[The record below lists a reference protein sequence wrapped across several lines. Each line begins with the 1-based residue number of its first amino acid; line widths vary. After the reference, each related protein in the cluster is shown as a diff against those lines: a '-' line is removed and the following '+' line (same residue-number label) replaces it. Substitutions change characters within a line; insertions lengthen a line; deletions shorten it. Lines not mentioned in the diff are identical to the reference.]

1 MNGERSKYTQIIQH
15 IHKNISIYIPFLL
28 MMKVDFTENF
38 IFFFLSYFFRFI
50 GILIHCGNLNL
61 KEEQV
66 LNNKSL
72 SNWLRNLTAYKLV
85 ELSGMSNL
93 TYIVICIIIFILFF
107 IRLILYGITIY
118 KINSKENIEK
128 IKPYS
133 FQILMDQIV
142 FLFYPFLIEY
152 LFLSVYIVAIPNDKF
167 IIKSAIKTSI
177 NVVVCIVNIIM
188 IIGYNINGIIYM
200 TCVNRPLTDKKTPVK
215 YRYSTKKFYLLFFM
229 QNLVVLQSGELY
241 LTGNALKIYK
251 LIIFIVLASIFIGLF
266 FTSLTKFNYP
276 TKLNYFIDVFANF
289 CFFSIIVEAI
299 LYFLNYNIIKNST
312 LFFFTLI
319 KIIISICFQY
329 MSNNLNINLLL
340 KYAKIELFKINKEI
354 ENELIYEIFLF
365 VYDMMKNVKNSKGD
379 ASSQNLLNIVFLHQ
393 SECHQM
399 NCKCK
404 LIQMI
409 PYGENYEKN
418 FIPNLIERFSFLV
431 ESAFVQI
438 DYSNDYDL
446 TLLLCEHYCY
456 FKNNPIMAYSMVQ
469 TLLHFNC
476 DKLGLSQLIQL
487 YEVADKYIE
496 VSLNMAELQLTKDL
510 NSGNKSGFNQ
520 ILKENKFK
528 DIFFMLNKVKKIQK
542 IMYQYSQN
550 EIIMIKYKEMM
561 EESIKIHKDEETG
574 DVRKITTTFLT
585 STNIGKIIKLLECE
599 VKIYKDLF
607 NYIEQLNGQK
617 LPIEFYYKCFLF
629 AELFWGGKITEQIV
643 PTMYSF
649 TNDRNMYSTNLNPSV
664 YVILRQRYIDHNLQG
679 NSTYNAIFK
688 YTKGMRISYYSE
700 PLANRLGYRQSDVA
714 GQSIDILLP
723 KDLSAPH
730 STAVLR
736 FLISQQNRVFPK
748 IKNFMFDKSNQ
759 IYNSTIYGAS
769 LPGLGKNLMILI
781 VIELKEL
788 INEYY
793 FLLNKNYELIA
804 VSENFEKNYALSM
817 PLIEKFGINLLD
829 FFEINLN
836 ELRVDFQEDIKKILA
851 LKHNMEIMTGEY
863 FTKRLFRQNV
873 KISGKNNLN
882 KFKLLDELEKDFSDS
897 SASNS
902 KFSRTLKKAQLM
914 IEKIYNHRIS
924 EKVDCSSLHLS
935 VPKSTVINNMVKVVN
950 KLTEVDLHDESYKKL
965 TESVF
970 KFKNFN
976 HIKEEDNNNL
986 GKGKKNNNTY
996 DSYFDIEARISVLYD
1011 TPFYAFKL
1019 TEITKTTP
1027 GLRNMNL
1034 SDSEGSEI
1042 KSQMGVSQKMVSFT
1056 SKKGAMG
1063 GTGTYSASREKTNT
1077 SLTKRKLVKVQN
1089 NVKNNEIKCF
1099 RFIGIINFGLL
1110 SILLII
1116 YIFIIYYQNLIIST
1130 GHNIFFGLYYNY
1142 YQRDKLLCLFSSI
1155 LSAYFFSTG
1164 ITNYDTNEE
1173 TYMTTDTLT
1182 EIMKNYS
1189 FDFQNS
1195 FHYFYTSYI
1204 DYKKNLN
1211 EPLTALYAI
1220 RIMNKITTDWNNIV
1234 YSSDYIS
1241 EAEFIS
1247 YIAHNAAT
1255 ELVGEQIAKTIRDCP
1270 YLFQSRFDKN
1280 ETTRNRKVESNFIP
1294 CAYYL
1299 AKNYNSQFH
1308 YFFEELQEESEHSF
1322 IKFSGNSR
1330 KIYIAIEVLGML
1342 VYIIFFSLMF
1352 IYLYQS
1358 NSMMFKNI
1366 LNMFLDFTQEGTYN
1380 FKNHIDNFI
1389 LIKKISEFNLL
1400 LIDFSL
1406 GILDNYNK
1414 KISTKSAMNGNLTM
1428 SIDYDASQDAKR
1440 GKDDKD
1446 NEKNEKKKKNN
1457 DKKEKKIIDNINK
1470 SKNESSISN
1479 LMVNNSINIKNSFT
1493 KLNTSMLDSQKT
1505 INNATSTINNQKY
1518 EQKNIND
1525 NMNRKEELED
1535 VQLNTDII
1543 LEKTENNGIFQIY
1556 IIIYIFILLFLIIL
1570 VYFFVKIFVSLGFI
1584 NDIKNIFDDFGT
1596 VSYKYSMVYYYFNTI
1611 RVLLIVPKFTN
1622 EDIFET
1628 MTEDLIKETDNIN
1641 KVLNY
1646 RMADYKST
1654 AILFDAFSKKQSDT
1668 SINIEEIICLDDVKC
1683 KWVLNNELYN
1693 VIIDGVDVAI
1703 NAMVQQTQNTYNDYN
1718 SSLSKKTQ
1726 EDIDNMEFS
1735 EVTENYVDEKFKQVD
1750 VNLNFVLSLVQ
1761 ERIYKAFLEDV
1772 TTLKDKFQN
1781 QINIFNSMA
1790 IIYCVLLGFFVMF
1803 YVINKIKRMT
1813 SIVEVSTMRL
1823 NKAFCF
1829 IKENNLGN
1837 QINSKSTSF
1846 IV

>member
-1 MNGERSKYTQIIQH
+1 MNAERSKYTQIIQH
-15 IHKNISIYIPFLL
+15 IHKKISVYVPFLL
-28 MMKVDFTENF
+28 MMKVDFNENF
-38 IFFFLSYFFRFI
+38 VFFFFSYFLRFV
-50 GILIHCGNLNL
+50 GILIHCGNFNVNA
-61 KEEQV
+61 EQV
-66 LNNKSL
+66 INNKSV
-72 SNWLRNLTAYKLV
+72 SNWFRYITAYSLV
-85 ELSGMSNL
+85 KTSGMSNL
-93 TYIVICIIIFILFF
+93 TYVIICLIIFILFV
-107 IRLILYGITIY
+107 IRLILYGTTIY
-118 KINSKENIEK
+118 KINSKKNIEK
-128 IKPYS
+128 IKPYG
-133 FQILMDQIV
+133 FQIFMDQIV
-142 FLFYPFLIEY
+142 FLLFPFLIEF
-152 LFLSVYIVAIPNDKF
+152 LFFSVLILSLPNDF
-167 IIKSAIKTSI
+167 IIKRELKYSI
-177 NVVVCIVNIIM
+177 NILVSIINIIM

-200 TCVNRPLTDKKTPVK
+200 SCVNRPLTDKKTPIK
-215 YRYSTKKFYLLFFM
+215 YRYSNKKFYLLFLM
-229 QNLVVLQSGELY
+229 QNLTLIQSTELY
-241 LTGNALKIYK
+241 LTGDALKIFK

-276 TKLNYFIDVFANF
+276 TKLNYFVDIMANF
-289 CFFSIIVEAI
+289 CFFSIIIEAI
-299 LYFLNYNIIKNST
+299 LYLLKYNITRNST

-319 KIIISICFQY
+319 KIVIAICFQY

-354 ENELIYEIFLF
+354 ENELIYDIFLF

-393 SECHQM
+393 SECQQM

-476 DKLGLSQLIQL
+476 DKLGMSQLIQL

-496 VSLNMAELQLTKDL
+496 VSLNMAELQLTKDINL
-510 NSGNKSGFNQ
+510 GNKAGFNQ
-520 ILKENKFK
+520 LLKENKFK
-528 DIFFMLNKVKKIQK
+528 EIFFMLNKVKKIQK
-542 IMYQYSQN
+542 IMFQYSQN
-550 EIIMIKYKEMM
+550 EITMIKYKEMV
-561 EESIKIHKDEETG
+561 EESVKIHKDEETG
-574 DVRKITTTFLT
+574 DVKKITTTFLT
-585 STNIGKIIKLLECE
+585 SANIGKIIKLLECE

-664 YVILRQRYIDHNLQG
+664 YVILRQRYIDLNLQG

-688 YTKGMRISYYSE
+688 YTKGMCISYYSE
-700 PLANRLGYRQSDVA
+700 PLANRLGFHQSDVS
-714 GQSIDILLP
+714 GQSIDVLLP

-748 IKNFMFDKSNQ
+748 IKNFMFDKINQ

-788 INEYY
+788 VNEYY
-793 FLLNKNYELIA
+793 FLLNKNFELMAI
-804 VSENFEKNYALSM
+804 SENFEKNYALSM

-829 FFEINLN
+829 CFEINLGG
-836 ELRVDFQEDIKKILA
+836 LRVDFQEDIKKILT

-863 FTKRLFRQNV
+863 FTKRLFRQNA
-873 KISGKNNLN
+873 KIAGKHNLN

-897 SASNS
+897 SAVNS

-914 IEKIYNHRIS
+914 IEKIYNHKIS
-924 EKVDCSSLHLS
+924 EKVDCSSCHLS
-935 VPKSTVINNMVKVVN
+935 VPKNTVINNIVKVVN

-970 KFKNFN
+970 KFKNYN
-976 HIKEEDNNNL
+976 HTKEEDNNNL
-986 GKGKKNNNTY
+986 AKGKKNNNTY

-1027 GLRNMNL
+1027 GIKNL
-1034 SDSEGSEI
+1034 GNTSDSEGSEV
-1042 KSQMGVSQKMVSFT
+1042 KSQAISQKVVSFT
-1056 SKKGAMG
+1056 SKKSAMG
-1063 GTGTYSASREKTNT
+1063 TGNYSVSNNKTNT
-1077 SLTKRKLVKVQN
+1077 SLTKRKMVKVQN
-1089 NVKNNEIKCF
+1089 NVKNNQIECF
-1099 RFIGIINFGLL
+1099 NYIGILNFGLL
-1110 SILLII
+1110 SILLVI
-1116 YIFIIYYQNLIIST
+1116 YIVIIFYQNYIINT

-1155 LSAYFFSTG
+1155 LSAYFFSTN
-1164 ITNYDTNEE
+1164 ITSYTTNER
-1173 TYMTTDTLT
+1173 TYMTTDSLT
-1182 EIMKNYS
+1182 AIMKSYS

-1211 EPLTALYAI
+1211 EPLTALYEM
-1220 RIMNKITTDWNNIV
+1220 RTMNKIATDWNNKV
-1234 YSSDYIS
+1234 YESDYIS

-1255 ELVGEQIAKTIRDCP
+1255 ELVGEQIAKTIKDCP

-1308 YFFEELQEESEHSF
+1308 YFFDELQEESEHSF

-1330 KIYIAIEVLGML
+1330 KIYIMIEILGML
-1342 VYIIFFSLMF
+1342 VYIIFFTLMF

-1380 FKNHIDNFI
+1380 FKNHVDNFI

-1414 KISTKSAMNGNLTM
+1414 KISAKSALNGNLTM
-1428 SIDYDASQDAKR
+1428 NLDNDMSQDGKR

-1446 NEKNEKKKKNN
+1446 NEKSEKKKRNE
-1457 DKKEKKIIDNINK
+1457 KKEKKILDNNNK
-1470 SKNESSISN
+1470 SKNESSRSN
-1479 LMVNNSINIKNSFT
+1479 LMMNSTNQRNTFVKLNNSQ
-1493 KLNTSMLDSQKT
+1493 MDSQKSMV
-1505 INNATSTINNQKY
+1505 NATSTINNQK
-1518 EQKNIND
+1518 KSDGNN
-1525 NMNRKEELED
+1525 NKKEEIDD

-1543 LEKTENNGIFQIY
+1543 LEKTENKGILQIS
-1556 IIIYIFILLFLIIL
+1556 IIIYIFVFLFLVIL
-1570 VYFFVKIFVSLGFI
+1570 IYFFVKIFVSLGFI

-1611 RVLLIVPKFTN
+1611 RVLLIIPKFTT
-1622 EDIFET
+1622 EKIFDT
-1628 MTEDLIKETDNIN
+1628 MTNDLIKENNNIN
-1641 KVLNY
+1641 NVLNY

-1654 AILFDAFSKKQSDT
+1654 AILFNAFSKKQGDT
-1668 SINIEEIICLDDVKC
+1668 SVNIQQIICLDDPKC
-1683 KWVLNNELYN
+1683 IWVLNSNAYN
-1693 VIIDGVDVAI
+1693 MLTDGVDVAI
-1703 NAMVQQTQNTYNDYN
+1703 NAMVQQTQNTYNDYKAIKEN
-1718 SSLSKKTQ
+1718 STQ
-1726 EDIDNMEFS
+1726 ERIDNMELS
-1735 EVTENYVDEKFKQVD
+1735 EVTDIYIDEKFKQVD

-1761 ERIYKAFLEDV
+1761 ERIYKAFLEDAIS
-1772 TTLKDKFQN
+1772 LKDKFQN
-1781 QINIFNSMA
+1781 QINIFNSCA
-1790 IIYCVLLGFFVMF
+1790 IVYCILLGLFVMI

-1813 SIVEVSTMRL
+1813 LTVEVSTMRL

-1837 QINSKSTSF
+1837 QMSSQSASF
-1846 IV
+1846 MA

>member
-1 MNGERSKYTQIIQH
+1 MDGERSKYTQIIQH
-15 IHKNISIYIPFLL
+15 IHKNISVYIPFLL
-28 MMKVDFTENF
+28 MMKVDFTENY
-38 IFFFLSYFFRFI
+38 IFFFVSYFLRFI
-50 GILIHCGNLNL
+50 GILIQCGSFVLDAD
-61 KEEQV
+61 QV
-66 LNNKSL
+66 INNKSI
-72 SNWLRNLTAYKLV
+72 SNWLRNFSAYKLV
-85 ELSGMSNL
+85 QVLGINNL
-93 TYIVICIIIFILFF
+93 AYVIICIVIFVLFA
-107 IRLILYGITIY
+107 IRLILYGATIY
-118 KINSKENIEK
+118 KINKKENIEK
-128 IKPYS
+128 IRPYR

-142 FLFYPFLIEY
+142 FLFYPILIEY
-152 LFLSVYIVAIPNDKF
+152 LIFPIYMLALPNKFVIKADLSILINIFAC
-167 IIKSAIKTSI
+167 II
-177 NVVVCIVNIIM
+177 NIIM

-215 YRYSTKKFYLLFFM
+215 YRYSTKKFYLIFLM
-229 QNLVVLQSGELY
+229 QNLVLLESLEIY
-241 LTGNALKIYK
+241 LKGNALKIYK
-251 LIIFIVLASIFIGLF
+251 FSIIFFLAAIFISLF

-276 TKLNYFIDVFANF
+276 TKLNYFVDILSIF
-289 CFFSIIVEAI
+289 CFFSIVIEAI
-299 LYFLNYNIIKNST
+299 LYLCKYNITKDIT

-319 KIIISICFQY
+319 KVIISICFQY
-329 MSNNLNINLLL
+329 ISNNLNIKLLL
-340 KYAKIELFKINKEI
+340 KYAKMELFKINKEI

-365 VYDMMKNVKNSKGD
+365 VYDMMKNVKNTKGD
-379 ASSQNLLNIVFLHQ
+379 ASSQNLLNIAFLHQ
-393 SECHQM
+393 SECQQM

-409 PYGENYEKN
+409 PYGENYDKN

-476 DKLGLSQLIQL
+476 DKLGLSELIQL

-496 VSLNMAELQLTKDL
+496 VSLNMAELQLTKDIEI
-510 NSGNKSGFNQ
+510 GNKAGFNQ
-520 ILKENKFK
+520 LLKENKFK
-528 DIFFMLNKVKKIQK
+528 EIFFMLNKVKKIQK
-542 IMYQYSQN
+542 IMYQYSKN
-550 EIIMIKYKEMM
+550 EITMIKYKEMM
-561 EESIKIHKDEETG
+561 EESVKIHKDEETG
-574 DVRKITTTFLT
+574 EVKKITTTFLT
-585 STNIGKIIKLLECE
+585 SANIGKIIDLLECE
-599 VKIYKDLF
+599 VKIYRDLF

-617 LPIEFYYKCFLF
+617 LTIEFYYKCFLF

-664 YVILRQRYIDHNLQG
+664 YVILRQRYIDLNLQG

-700 PLANRLGYRQSDVA
+700 PLANRLGYHQSDVS

-723 KDLSAPH
+723 KDLSTPH

-748 IKNFMFDKSNQ
+748 IKNFMFDKNNQ

-769 LPGLGKNLMILI
+769 LPGLGKNLMVLI

-804 VSENFEKNYALSM
+804 ISENFEKNYALSM

-829 FFEINLN
+829 CFEINLN
-836 ELRVDFQEDIKKILA
+836 GLRVDFQEDIKKILA

-863 FTKRLFRQNV
+863 FTKRLFRQNSN
-873 KISGKNNLN
+873 IAGKHNLN
-882 KFKLLDELEKDFSDS
+882 KFKLLDELEKDFSNS
-897 SASNS
+897 SAINS

-914 IEKIYNHRIS
+914 IEKIYNHKIS
-924 EKVDCSSLHLS
+924 EKVECSSIHLS
-935 VPKSTVINNMVKVVN
+935 VQKSSLIKNIVIVVN

-970 KFKNFN
+970 KFKHYN
-976 HIKEEDNNNL
+976 HVKEEDNNNL
-986 GKGKKNNNTY
+986 AKGKKNNNTY
-996 DSYFDIEARISVLYD
+996 NSYFDIEARISVLYD

-1019 TEITKTTP
+1019 TEITKSTA
-1027 GLRNMNL
+1027 GIKNLNL
-1034 SDSEGSEI
+1034 SDIESETR
-1042 KSQMGVSQKMVSFT
+1042 SQRGASQKMVSFR
-1056 SKKGAMG
+1056 SKKDA
-1063 GTGTYSASREKTNT
+1063 TGTFSVSREKTNT
-1077 SLTKRKLVKVQN
+1077 SLARRKLGKVQN

-1099 RFIGIINFGLL
+1099 KYVGIFNFCLL

-1116 YIFIIYYQNLIIST
+1116 YIVIIYYQNLIITT
-1130 GHNIFFGLYYNY
+1130 GHNIFLGLYYNY

-1155 LSAYFFSTG
+1155 LSAYYMTTN
-1164 ITNYDTNEE
+1164 ITNYTPLNSEI
-1173 TYMTTDTLT
+1173 TYMNTDNLT
-1182 EIMKNYS
+1182 KIMKSYA

-1204 DYKKNLN
+1204 DYKRNLN
-1211 EPLTALYAI
+1211 EPLAALYKL
-1220 RIMNKITTDWNNIV
+1220 RIMNKISTDWNNIK

-1255 ELVGEQIAKTIRDCP
+1255 ELVGEQIQKTINDCP

-1280 ETTRNRKVESNFIP
+1280 ATTRNRKVESNFIH

-1299 AKNYNSQFH
+1299 GINYNSQFH
-1308 YFFEELQEESEHSF
+1308 FFFEELQEESELSF
-1322 IKFSGNSR
+1322 IKFSSSSR
-1330 KIYIAIEVLGML
+1330 IIYISIEVLGMV
-1342 VYIIFFSLMF
+1342 VYIIFFSLMLL
-1352 IYLYQS
+1352 YLFQS

-1366 LNMFLDFTQEGTYN
+1366 LNMFLDFTQEGTYS
-1380 FKNHIDNFI
+1380 FKNHVDNFI

-1414 KISTKSAMNGNLTM
+1414 KISTRTAINGNLTM
-1428 SIDYDASQDAKR
+1428 SIDNDYGQDAKR

-1446 NEKNEKKKKNN
+1446 NEKNEKKKRNE
-1457 DKKEKKIIDNINK
+1457 KKEKKVLDNK
-1470 SKNESSISN
+1470 SKNESSRGN
-1479 LMVNNSINIKNSFT
+1479 LMLSITQKNTFS
-1493 KLNTSMLDSQKT
+1493 KLNVSQST
-1505 INNATSTINNQKY
+1505 LNASNTLLNNQKFT
-1518 EQKNIND
+1518 QKKD
-1525 NMNRKEELED
+1525 NGNTKKEDLED
-1535 VQLNTDII
+1535 IQLNTDII
-1543 LEKTENNGIFQIY
+1543 LEKTENKGILQIA
-1556 IIIYIFILLFLIIL
+1556 IITYIFVLLILVIL
-1570 VYFFVKIFVSLGFI
+1570 VYFFVKLFVCLGFI

-1611 RVLLIVPKFTN
+1611 RILLIVPKFTN
-1622 EDIFET
+1622 EVIFDT
-1628 MTEDLIKETDNIN
+1628 MTQDLIKETNNIN
-1641 KVLNY
+1641 IVLNY
-1646 RMADYKST
+1646 RMKNYQST
-1654 AILFDAFSKKQSDT
+1654 SILFNAFSKKQSDT
-1668 SINIEEIICLDDVKC
+1668 TVNIEEIICLGDEKC
-1683 KWVLNNELYN
+1683 KWVLNNPTFN
-1693 VIIDGVDVAI
+1693 MISDGIDVAI
-1703 NAMVQQTQNTYNDYN
+1703 NAMVQQTQNTYNDYISIKEN
-1718 SSLSKKTQ
+1718 KTQ
-1726 EDIDNMEFS
+1726 EQIDNMEIS
-1735 EVTENYVDEKFKQVD
+1735 DITENYIDNKFKQVD

-1761 ERIYKAFLEDV
+1761 ERIYTAFLEDA

-1781 QINIFNSMA
+1781 QINIFNSLA
-1790 IIYCVLLGFFVMF
+1790 IIYCVILGSFVMI
-1803 YVINKIKRMT
+1803 YVINKIKKMT
-1813 SIVEVSTMRL
+1813 LTVEVSTMRL

-1837 QINSKSTSF
+1837 QINSHSNSF

>member
-1 MNGERSKYTQIIQH
+1 MDGDRSKYTQIIQH
-15 IHKNISIYIPFLL
+15 IHKNISVYIPFLL

-38 IFFFLSYFFRFI
+38 VFFFVSYFLRFI
-50 GILIHCGNLNL
+50 GVLIHCGSFIIDS
-61 KEEQV
+61 EQV
-66 LNNKSL
+66 INNKSL
-72 SNWLRNLTAYKLV
+72 SNWLRNITAYKLV
-85 ELSGMSNL
+85 EVLGIGNL
-93 TYIVICIIIFILFF
+93 TYVIICIIILVLFI
-107 IRLILYGITIY
+107 IRLLLYGTTIY

-128 IKPYS
+128 IKPYR

-142 FLFYPFLIEY
+142 FLFFPILIEY
-152 LFLSVYIVAIPNDKF
+152 LFFPVYILALPNKF
-167 IIKSAIKTSI
+167 IIKATLSTSI
-177 NVVVCIVNIIM
+177 NVVTCIINILM

-215 YRYSTKKFYLLFFM
+215 YRYNNKKFYLIFFM
-229 QNLVVLQSGELY
+229 QNLTICEAGEIY

-251 LIIFIVLASIFIGLF
+251 LVIFIVLAAIFIGLF
-266 FTSLTKFNYP
+266 FSSLTKFNYP
-276 TKLNYFIDVFANF
+276 TKLNYFVDIMAVF
-289 CFFSIIVEAI
+289 CFFSIVVEAI
-299 LYFLNYNIIKNST
+299 LYLLKYNITKNLT
-312 LFFFTLI
+312 LFFFTII
-319 KIIISICFQY
+319 KVIIAICFQY

-340 KYAKIELFKINKEI
+340 KYAKMELFKINKEI

-476 DKLGLSQLIQL
+476 DKLGLSELIQL

-496 VSLNMAELQLTKDL
+496 VSLNMAELQLTKDIE
-510 NSGNKSGFNQ
+510 SGNKAGFNQ
-520 ILKENKFK
+520 LLKENKFK
-528 DIFFMLNKVKKIQK
+528 EIFFMLNKVKKIQK

-550 EIIMIKYKEMM
+550 EITMIKYKEMM
-561 EESIKIHKDEETG
+561 EESVKIHKDEETG
-574 DVRKITTTFLT
+574 EVKNITTTFLT
-585 STNIGKIIKLLECE
+585 SANIGKIINLLECE
-599 VKIYKDLF
+599 VKIYRDLF

-664 YVILRQRYIDHNLQG
+664 YVILRQRYIDLNLQG

-700 PLANRLGYRQSDVA
+700 PLANRLGYHQSDVS

-723 KDLSAPH
+723 KDLSNPH

-736 FLISQQNRVFPK
+736 FLVSQQNRVFPK
-748 IKNFMFDKSNQ
+748 IKNFMFDKNNQ

-788 INEYY
+788 VNEYY
-793 FLLNKNYELIA
+793 FLLNKNFELMA

-829 FFEINLN
+829 CFEINLSG
-836 ELRVDFQEDIKKILA
+836 LRVDFQEDIKKILA

-863 FTKRLFRQNV
+863 FTKRLFRQNS
-873 KISGKNNLN
+873 KIAGKHNLN

-897 SASNS
+897 SATNS

-914 IEKIYNHRIS
+914 IEKIYNHKIS
-924 EKVDCSSLHLS
+924 ESVDCSRIHLS
-935 VPKSTVINNMVKVVN
+935 VPKASVINNIVKVVN

-970 KFKNFN
+970 KFKNYN
-976 HIKEEDNNNL
+976 HVKEEDNNNL
-986 GKGKKNNNTY
+986 ARGKKNNNTY
-996 DSYFDIEARISVLYD
+996 NSYFDIEARISVLYD

-1019 TEITKTTP
+1019 TEITKSTP
-1027 GLRNMNL
+1027 GIKNMNL
-1034 SDSEGSEI
+1034 SDSESEAR
-1042 KSQMGVSQKMVSFT
+1042 SQMGVSQKMVSFK
-1056 SKKGAMG
+1056 SKNDA
-1063 GTGTYSASREKTNT
+1063 TGTTFSVSRDKSNT
-1077 SLTKRKLVKVQN
+1077 SITKRKLVKVQN

-1099 RFIGIINFGLL
+1099 KFIGVFNFTLL

-1155 LSAYFFSTG
+1155 LSAYFMTTN
-1164 ITNYDTNEE
+1164 ITNYTLGIKEP
-1173 TYMTTDTLT
+1173 TYMNTNNLT
-1182 EIMKNYS
+1182 QIMKSYA

-1211 EPLTALYAI
+1211 EPLTALYKP
-1220 RIMNKITTDWNNIV
+1220 RTMNKITTDWNNIE

-1255 ELVGEQIAKTIRDCP
+1255 ELVGEQIVYTIRDCP
-1270 YLFQSRFDKN
+1270 KLFQGRFKKYTDD
-1280 ETTRNRKVESNFIP
+1280 KVESNFIP

-1299 AKNYNSQFH
+1299 GINYNSQFH
-1308 YFFEELQEESEHSF
+1308 YFFDELQKESENSF
-1322 IKFSGNSR
+1322 IEFSGSSR
-1330 KIYIAIEVLGML
+1330 KIYIAIEVLGMA

-1352 IYLYQS
+1352 FYLYQS

-1380 FKNHIDNFI
+1380 FKNHVDNFI

-1414 KISTKSAMNGNLTM
+1414 KISTRTAMNGNLTM
-1428 SIDYDASQDAKR
+1428 SIDNDYGQDAKR

-1446 NEKNEKKKKNN
+1446 NEKNDRKKRNER
-1457 DKKEKKIIDNINK
+1457 KEKKAIDNKN
-1470 SKNESSISN
+1470 KNESSRSN
-1479 LMVNNSINIKNSFT
+1479 LMATTMANQKNTFN
-1493 KLNTSMLDSQKT
+1493 KLNTSQTGL
-1505 INNATSTINNQKY
+1505 NTSTINNQKNT
-1518 EQKNIND
+1518 QKNDNT
-1525 NMNRKEELED
+1525 NMNKKEDLDD

-1543 LEKTENNGIFQIY
+1543 LEKTENKGILQIA
-1556 IIIYIFILLFLIIL
+1556 IITYIFALLILVIV
-1570 VYFFVKIFVSLGFI
+1570 VYFFVKIFISLGFI

-1611 RVLLIVPKFTN
+1611 RVLLIVPDFTN
-1622 EDIFET
+1622 EEIFST
-1628 MTEDLIKETDNIN
+1628 MTNDLIKETDNIN
-1641 KVLNY
+1641 NVLNY
-1646 RMADYKST
+1646 RMKNYQST
-1654 AILFDAFSKKQSDT
+1654 SILFDAFSKKQSDT
-1668 SINIEEIICLDDVKC
+1668 SVNIEEIICLDDVKC
-1683 KWVLNNELYN
+1683 KWVLNSPSYN
-1693 VIIDGVDVAI
+1693 MISDGIDVAI
-1703 NAMVQQTQNTYNDYN
+1703 NAMVQQTQNTYNDY
-1718 SSLSKKTQ
+1718 LSIKSNKTK
-1726 EDIDNMEFS
+1726 EEISNMELS
-1735 EVTENYVDEKFKQVD
+1735 EVTKNYVDEKFKQVD

-1761 ERIYKAFLEDV
+1761 ERIYKAFLEDA
-1772 TTLKDKFQN
+1772 TSLKDKFQT
-1781 QINIFNSMA
+1781 QINIFNSLA
-1790 IIYCVLLGFFVMF
+1790 IIYCVILGSFVMI

-1813 SIVEVSTMRL
+1813 TTVEVSTMRL

-1837 QINSKSTSF
+1837 QINSQSGSF

>member
-38 IFFFLSYFFRFI
+38 IFFFFAYFLRFI
-50 GILIHCGNLNL
+50 GVLIHCGNFNIDS
-61 KEEQV
+61 EQV
-66 LNNKSL
+66 INNKSV
-72 SNWLRNLTAYKLV
+72 SHWLRNITAFKLV
-85 ELSGMSNL
+85 ELFGMDNL
-93 TYIVICIIIFILFF
+93 TYIVICIIIFVLFGV
-107 IRLILYGITIY
+107 RLVLYGTTIY
-118 KINSKENIEK
+118 KIHSKENIEK
-128 IKPYS
+128 IKPYG

-142 FLFYPFLIEY
+142 FLFYPILIEF
-152 LFLSVYIVAIPNDKF
+152 LFFSVFILALPNKF
-167 IIKSAIKTSI
+167 IIKSELNTTI
-177 NVVVCIVNIIM
+177 NIIVCMINLVM

-215 YRYSTKKFYLLFFM
+215 YRYSNKKFYLLCFM
-229 QNLVVLQSGELY
+229 QNLVVFESGELY
-241 LTGNALKIYK
+241 LAGSALKIYK
-251 LIIFIVLASIFIGLF
+251 LIIFIILASIFIGLF

-276 TKLNYFIDVFANF
+276 TKLNYFIDIFANF
-289 CFFSIIVEAI
+289 CFFSIIVEAV
-299 LYFLNYNIIKNST
+299 LYLLKYNIMKNST

-319 KIIISICFQY
+319 KVIIAVCFQY

-354 ENELIYEIFLF
+354 ENELIYEVFLF

-456 FKNNPIMAYSMVQ
+456 FKDNPIMAYSMVQ

-496 VSLNMAELQLTKDL
+496 VSLNMAELQLTRDL
-510 NSGNKSGFNQ
+510 NAGNKAGFNQ

-528 DIFFMLNKVKKIQK
+528 EIFFMLNKVKKIQK

-550 EIIMIKYKEMM
+550 EITIIKYKEMM
-561 EESIKIHKDEETG
+561 EESVKIHKDEETG
-574 DVRKITTTFLT
+574 EVRKITTTFLT
-585 STNIGKIIKLLECE
+585 SANIGKIIKLLECE

-700 PLANRLGYRQSDVA
+700 PLANRLGYHQSDVH

-723 KDLSAPH
+723 KDLSSSH

-788 INEYY
+788 VNEYY
-793 FLLNKNYELIA
+793 FLLNKNYELMAI
-804 VSENFEKNYALSM
+804 SENFEKNYALSM

-836 ELRVDFQEDIKKILA
+836 GLRFDFQEDIKKILT

-873 KISGKNNLN
+873 KIAGKHNLN

-902 KFSRTLKKAQLM
+902 KFTRTLKKAQLM
-914 IEKIYNHRIS
+914 IEKIYNHKIS
-924 EKVDCSSLHLS
+924 EKVDCSTMHLT
-935 VPKSTVINNMVKVVN
+935 VPKATVINNMVKVVN

-970 KFKNFN
+970 KFKNYN
-976 HIKEEDNNNL
+976 HVKEEDNNNL
-986 GKGKKNNNTY
+986 ARGKKNNNTY
-996 DSYFDIEARISVLYD
+996 NSYFDIEARISVLYD

-1019 TEITKTTP
+1019 TEITKSTP
-1027 GLRNMNL
+1027 GIKHMNL
-1034 SDSEGSEI
+1034 SESEESEA
-1042 KSQMGVSQKMVSFT
+1042 KSQFGASQKVVSFT

-1063 GTGTYSASREKTNT
+1063 TGSFTASREKTNT
-1077 SLTKRKLVKVQN
+1077 SLAKRKLAKVQN

-1099 RFIGIINFGLL
+1099 KYISYFNFGLL
-1110 SILLII
+1110 SVLLII
-1116 YIFIIYYQNLIIST
+1116 YIVIIYYQNLIIST

-1155 LSAYFFSTG
+1155 LSAYYLATN
-1164 ITNYDTNEE
+1164 ITYYEVTKVGEVNYMN
-1173 TYMTTDTLT
+1173 TDNLT
-1182 EIMKNYS
+1182 QIMKSYS

-1211 EPLTALYAI
+1211 EPLTSLYQL
-1220 RIMNKITTDWNNIV
+1220 RTMNKITTDWNNV
-1234 YSSDYIS
+1234 QYTSDYIS

-1270 YLFQSRFDKN
+1270 YLFQSRFDVN

-1299 AKNYNSQFH
+1299 ACNYNSQFH
-1308 YFFEELQEESEHSF
+1308 YFFKELQEESEKSF
-1322 IKFSGNSR
+1322 AQFSSSSR
-1330 KIYIAIEVLGML
+1330 KIYILIEVLGMA
-1342 VYIIFFSLMF
+1342 VYIIFFILMF
-1352 IYLYQS
+1352 FYLYQS

-1400 LIDFSL
+1400 LVDFSL

-1414 KISTKSAMNGNLTM
+1414 KISTKTALNGNLTM
-1428 SIDYDASQDAKR
+1428 SIDYDMSQDAKKV
-1440 GKDDKD
+1440 KDDKD
-1446 NEKNEKKKKNN
+1446 NEKADKKKKN
-1457 DKKEKKIIDNINK
+1457 DKREKRILDNANK
-1470 SKNESSISN
+1470 SKNESSRSN
-1479 LMVNNSINIKNSFT
+1479 LMMSNNANIKSTFVKLNNSQLEPKNVT
-1493 KLNTSMLDSQKT
+1493 G
-1505 INNATSTINNQKY
+1505 NATSTIDKY
-1518 EQKNIND
+1518 GQKNIND
-1525 NMNRKEELED
+1525 NANRKEDLDD

-1543 LEKTENNGIFQIY
+1543 LEKTENNGILQIA
-1556 IIIYIFILLFLIIL
+1556 IIIYIFVFLFLIIL

-1596 VSYKYSMVYYYFNTI
+1596 VSYKYSMVFYYFNTI

-1622 EDIFET
+1622 EEIFKT
-1628 MTEDLIKETDNIN
+1628 MTEDLIAETDSIN

-1668 SINIEEIICLDDVKC
+1668 SANIEEIICLEDVKC
-1683 KWVLNNELYN
+1683 KWVVNSDIYN
-1693 VIIDGVDVAI
+1693 MIIDGVDVAI
-1703 NAMVQQTQNTYNDYN
+1703 NAMVQQTQNTYNDYV
-1718 SSLSKKTQ
+1718 SILEKMTQ
-1726 EDIDNMEFS
+1726 EEVDNMELS
-1735 EVTENYVDEKFKQVD
+1735 EVTKNYVDEKFKQVD

-1790 IIYCVLLGFFVMF
+1790 IIYCVLLGFFVMV
-1803 YVINKIKRMT
+1803 YVITKIKRMT
-1813 SIVEVSTMRL
+1813 STVEISTMRL

-1837 QINSKSTSF
+1837 QINSQSASF
-1846 IV
+1846 IL

>member
-15 IHKNISIYIPFLL
+15 IHKKISVYVPFLL
-28 MMKVDFTENF
+28 MMKVDFNENF
-38 IFFFLSYFFRFI
+38 VFFFFSYFLRFI
-50 GILIHCGNLNL
+50 GILIHCGNFNVNV
-61 KEEQV
+61 EQV
-66 LNNKSL
+66 LNNKSV
-72 SNWLRNLTAYKLV
+72 SNWFRYITAFSIV
-85 ELSGMSNL
+85 EASGMNNL
-93 TYIVICIIIFILFF
+93 AYVIICLIIFILFAT
-107 IRLILYGITIY
+107 RLILYGTTIY
-118 KINSKENIEK
+118 KINSKKNIEK
-128 IKPYS
+128 IKPYA
-133 FQILMDQIV
+133 FQKFMDQIV
-142 FLFYPFLIEY
+142 FLLYPFLIEF
-152 LFLSVYIVAIPNDKF
+152 LFFSVLILALPNDF
-167 IIKSAIKTSI
+167 IIKRELKVSLNI
-177 NVVVCIVNIIM
+177 VVCIINIIM

-200 TCVNRPLTDKKTPVK
+200 TCVNRPLTDKKTPIK
-215 YRYSTKKFYLLFFM
+215 YRYSNKKFYLLFLM
-229 QNLVVLQSGELY
+229 QNLTLVQSTELY
-241 LTGNALKIYK
+241 LSGNALKIFK

-276 TKLNYFIDVFANF
+276 TKLNYFVDIMANF
-289 CFFSIIVEAI
+289 CFFSIIIEAI
-299 LYFLNYNIIKNST
+299 LYLLQYNITKNST

-319 KIIISICFQY
+319 KIIIAIFFQY

-354 ENELIYEIFLF
+354 ENELIYDIFLF

-393 SECHQM
+393 SECQQM

-476 DKLGLSQLIQL
+476 DKLSMSQLIQL

-496 VSLNMAELQLTKDL
+496 VSLNMAELQLTKDI
-510 NSGNKSGFNQ
+510 NTGNKAGFNQ

-528 DIFFMLNKVKKIQK
+528 EIFFMLNKVKKIQK
-542 IMYQYSQN
+542 IMFQYSQN
-550 EIIMIKYKEMM
+550 EITMIKYKELM
-561 EESIKIHKDEETG
+561 EESVKIHKDEETG
-574 DVRKITTTFLT
+574 DVKKITTTFLT
-585 STNIGKIIKLLECE
+585 SANIGKIIKLLECE

-664 YVILRQRYIDHNLQG
+664 YVILRQRYIDLNLQG

-700 PLANRLGYRQSDVA
+700 PLANRLGYHQSDVS
-714 GQSIDILLP
+714 GQSIDVLLP
-723 KDLSAPH
+723 KDLASPH

-748 IKNFMFDKSNQ
+748 IKNFMFDKINQ

-788 INEYY
+788 VNEYY
-793 FLLNKNYELIA
+793 FLLNKNYELMAI
-804 VSENFEKNYALSM
+804 SENFEKNYALSM

-829 FFEINLN
+829 CFEINLGG
-836 ELRVDFQEDIKKILA
+836 LRVDFQEDIKKILT

-863 FTKRLFRQNV
+863 FTKRLFRQNA
-873 KISGKNNLN
+873 KIAGKHNLN

-897 SASNS
+897 SAANS

-914 IEKIYNHRIS
+914 IEKIYNHKIS
-924 EKVDCSSLHLS
+924 EKVDCSSCHLS
-935 VPKSTVINNMVKVVN
+935 VPKNSVINNIIKVVN

-970 KFKNFN
+970 KFKNYN

-986 GKGKKNNNTY
+986 AKGKKNNNTY

-1027 GLRNMNL
+1027 GIKNLGNL
-1034 SDSEGSEI
+1034 SDSEGSEV

-1056 SKKGAMG
+1056 SKKSA
-1063 GTGTYSASREKTNT
+1063 TGNYSVSNNKTNT
-1077 SLTKRKLVKVQN
+1077 SLTKRKMVKVQN
-1089 NVKNNEIKCF
+1089 NVKNNQIECF
-1099 RFIGIINFGLL
+1099 NYIGILNFGLL
-1110 SILLII
+1110 SVLLVI
-1116 YIFIIYYQNLIIST
+1116 YIVIIFYQNNIITT

-1155 LSAYFFSTG
+1155 LSAYFFSTN
-1164 ITNYDTNEE
+1164 ITSYTTNEK
-1173 TYMTTDTLT
+1173 TYMTTDSLT
-1182 EIMKNYS
+1182 AIMKSYS

-1211 EPLTALYAI
+1211 EPLTALYEM
-1220 RIMNKITTDWNNIV
+1220 RTMNKITTDWNNKV
-1234 YSSDYIS
+1234 YESDYIS

-1255 ELVGEQIAKTIRDCP
+1255 ELVGEQIAKTKSDCP

-1308 YFFEELQEESEHSF
+1308 YFFDELQEESEMSF

-1330 KIYIAIEVLGML
+1330 KIYIMIEILGML
-1342 VYIIFFSLMF
+1342 VYIVFFTLMF

-1366 LNMFLDFTQEGTYN
+1366 LNMFLDFTQEGTYS
-1380 FKNHIDNFI
+1380 FKNHVDNFI

-1414 KISTKSAMNGNLTM
+1414 KISAKSALNGNLTM
-1428 SIDYDASQDAKR
+1428 TIDNDMGQDGKR

-1446 NEKNEKKKKNN
+1446 NEKGEKKKRNE
-1457 DKKEKKIIDNINK
+1457 KKEKKLLDNNNK
-1470 SKNESSISN
+1470 SKNESSRSN
-1479 LMVNNSINIKNSFT
+1479 LMTNTTNQKNTFAKLNNSQ
-1493 KLNTSMLDSQKT
+1493 MDSQKSMV
-1505 INNATSTINNQKY
+1505 NATSTINNQK
-1518 EQKNIND
+1518 KSDSGNN
-1525 NMNRKEELED
+1525 NKKEDLDD
-1535 VQLNTDII
+1535 VQLNTDVI
-1543 LEKTENNGIFQIY
+1543 LEKTENKGILQIA
-1556 IIIYIFILLFLIIL
+1556 IIIYIFIFLFLVIL
-1570 VYFFVKIFVSLGFI
+1570 IYFFVKIFVSLGFI

-1611 RVLLIVPKFTN
+1611 RVLLIIPKFTS
-1622 EDIFET
+1622 EAIFDT
-1628 MTEDLIKETDNIN
+1628 MTNDLIKENNNIN
-1641 KVLNY
+1641 NVLNY

-1654 AILFDAFSKKQSDT
+1654 AILFNAFSKKQGDT
-1668 SINIEEIICLDDVKC
+1668 SVDIQQIICLDDPKC
-1683 KWVLNNELYN
+1683 IWVLNSNEYN
-1693 VIIDGVDVAI
+1693 MLTDGVDVAI
-1703 NAMVQQTQNTYNDYN
+1703 NAMVQQTQNTYNDYKAIKEN
-1718 SSLSKKTQ
+1718 STQ
-1726 EDIDNMEFS
+1726 EHIDNMELS
-1735 EVTENYVDEKFKQVD
+1735 EVTEIYIDAKFKQVD

-1761 ERIYKAFLEDV
+1761 ERIYKAFLEDAIS
-1772 TTLKDKFQN
+1772 LKDKFQN
-1781 QINIFNSMA
+1781 QINIFNSCA
-1790 IIYCVLLGFFVMF
+1790 IVYCILLGLFVMI
-1803 YVINKIKRMT
+1803 YVINKIRRMT
-1813 SIVEVSTMRL
+1813 LTVEVSTMRL

-1837 QINSKSTSF
+1837 QMNSQSASF
-1846 IV
+1846 MA

>member
-1 MNGERSKYTQIIQH
+1 MDGERSKYTQIIQH
-15 IHKNISIYIPFLL
+15 IHKKISVYIPFLL

-38 IFFFLSYFFRFI
+38 IFFFASYFFRFI
-50 GILIHCGNLNL
+50 GILIHCGSLVIDS
-61 KEEQV
+61 EQIIK
-66 LNNKSL
+66 NKSF
-72 SNWLRNLTAYKLV
+72 SDWLRNITAYKLV
-85 ELSGMSNL
+85 YVFGIDNMA
-93 TYIVICIIIFILFF
+93 YVIISLIIFVLFI
-107 IRLILYGITIY
+107 IRLILYGTTIY
-118 KINSKENIEK
+118 KINKKENIEK
-128 IKPYS
+128 IKPYG

-142 FLFYPFLIEY
+142 FFFYPFLIEY
-152 LFLSVYIVAIPNDKF
+152 LFFPIYILSFPDKF
-167 IIKSAIKTSI
+167 VIKATLSKSI
-177 NVVVCIVNIIM
+177 NAITCLINIIM
-188 IIGYNINGIIYM
+188 IIGYNINGIIFM

-215 YRYSTKKFYLLFFM
+215 YRYNNKQFYLIFFM
-229 QNLVVLQSGELY
+229 QNLVILECLELY
-241 LTGNALKIYK
+241 LSGNALKIYK
-251 LIIFIVLASIFIGLF
+251 IVIFLVLVAIFIGLF

-276 TKLNYFIDVFANF
+276 TNLNYFVDIMAVF
-289 CFFSIIVEAI
+289 CFFSIVVEAI
-299 LYFLNYNIIKNST
+299 LYLLKYNITKNWT
-312 LFFFTLI
+312 LFFFTII
-319 KIIISICFQY
+319 KVIISICFQY

-354 ENELIYEIFLF
+354 ENDLIYEVFLF

-393 SECHQM
+393 SECQQM

-476 DKLGLSQLIQL
+476 DRLGLSELIQL

-496 VSLNMAELQLTKDL
+496 VSLNMAELQLTKDIET
-510 NSGNKSGFNQ
+510 GNKAGFNQ
-520 ILKENKFK
+520 LLKENKFK
-528 DIFFMLNKVKKIQK
+528 EIFFMLNKVKKIQK

-550 EIIMIKYKEMM
+550 EITMIKYKELM
-561 EESIKIHKDEETG
+561 EESVKIHKDEETG
-574 DVRKITTTFLT
+574 EVRKITTTFLT
-585 STNIGKIIKLLECE
+585 SANIGKIIDLLECE
-599 VKIYKDLF
+599 VKIYRDLF

-664 YVILRQRYIDHNLQG
+664 YVILRQRYIDLNLQG

-700 PLANRLGYRQSDVA
+700 PLANRLGYHQSDVS

-736 FLISQQNRVFPK
+736 FLVSQQNRVFPK
-748 IKNFMFDKSNQ
+748 IKNFMFDKINQ

-788 INEYY
+788 VNEYY
-793 FLLNKNYELIA
+793 FLLNKNFELMAI
-804 VSENFEKNYALSM
+804 SENFEKNYALSM

-829 FFEINLN
+829 CFEINLSG
-836 ELRVDFQEDIKKILA
+836 LRVDFQEDIKKILT

-863 FTKRLFRQNV
+863 FTKRLFRQNS
-873 KISGKNNLN
+873 KIAGKHNLN

-902 KFSRTLKKAQLM
+902 KFSKTLKKAQLM
-914 IEKIYNHRIS
+914 IEKIYNHKIS
-924 EKVDCSSLHLS
+924 EKVDCSKIHLS
-935 VPKSTVINNMVKVVN
+935 VPKASVINNIVKVVN

-970 KFKNFN
+970 KFKHYN
-976 HIKEEDNNNL
+976 HVKEEDNSNL
-986 GKGKKNNNTY
+986 ARGKKNNNTY

-1019 TEITKTTP
+1019 TEITKSTP
-1027 GLRNMNL
+1027 GIKNMNM
-1034 SDSEGSEI
+1034 SDTESEARSL
-1042 KSQMGVSQKMVSFT
+1042 MGVPQKMVSFK
-1056 SKKGAMG
+1056 SKNDQGSF
-1063 GTGTYSASREKTNT
+1063 TGSREKTNT
-1077 SLTKRKLVKVQN
+1077 SLTKKKLVKVQN

-1099 RFIGIINFGLL
+1099 KFIGFFNFGLL

-1116 YIFIIYYQNLIIST
+1116 YIVIIYYQNLIITT

-1155 LSAYFFSTG
+1155 ISAY
-1164 ITNYDTNEE
+1164 
-1173 TYMTTDTLT
+1173 YMTTNITYYSVSNSEVTYMNTDNLT
-1182 EIMKNYS
+1182 QIMKSYS

-1211 EPLTALYAI
+1211 EPLTALYKL
-1220 RIMNKITTDWNNIV
+1220 RSMNKITTDWNNIE

-1255 ELVGEQIAKTIRDCP
+1255 ELVGDQIAKTISDCP

-1280 ETTRNRKVESNFIP
+1280 DTMRNRQVESNFLP

-1299 AKNYNSQFH
+1299 SKNYNLQFH
-1308 YFFEELQEESEHSF
+1308 FFFEELQEESELSF
-1322 IKFSGNSR
+1322 IEFSGSSR
-1330 KIYIAIEVLGML
+1330 KIYICIEILGMV
-1342 VYIIFFSLMF
+1342 VYIIFFALMF
-1352 IYLYQS
+1352 FYLYQS

-1380 FKNHIDNFI
+1380 FKNHVDNFI

-1414 KISTKSAMNGNLTM
+1414 KISSRTAMNGNLTM
-1428 SIDYDASQDAKR
+1428 SVDNDFGQDAKR

-1446 NEKNEKKKKNN
+1446 NEKNDKRKKIEKREKKAL
-1457 DKKEKKIIDNINK
+1457 DNK
-1470 SKNESSISN
+1470 SKNESSRSN
-1479 LMVNNSINIKNSFT
+1479 LMNAATTQKNAFL
-1493 KLNTSMLDSQKT
+1493 KLNTSQQ
-1505 INNATSTINNQKY
+1505 NFNANSTNNNQKY
-1518 EQKNIND
+1518 SQNND
-1525 NMNRKEELED
+1525 NGNTNKKEDLDD

-1543 LEKTENNGIFQIY
+1543 LEKTENKGILQIS
-1556 IIIYIFILLFLIIL
+1556 IITYIFVLLFLVIL
-1570 VYFFVKIFVSLGFI
+1570 VYFFVKIFISLGFI

-1596 VSYKYSMVYYYFNTI
+1596 VSYKYSMVYYYFNTL
-1611 RVLLIVPKFTN
+1611 RVLLVVPKFTN
-1622 EDIFET
+1622 EEIFDT
-1628 MTEDLIKETDNIN
+1628 MTNDLIKETDSIN
-1641 KVLNY
+1641 QVLNY
-1646 RMADYKST
+1646 RMKNYQST
-1654 AILFDAFSKKQSDT
+1654 SILFNAFSKKQSDT
-1668 SINIEEIICLDDVKC
+1668 TVNIEEIICLDDVKC
-1683 KWVLNNELYN
+1683 KWVLNSPEFNM
-1693 VIIDGVDVAI
+1693 VTDGIDVAI
-1703 NAMVQQTQNTYNDYN
+1703 NAMVQQTQNTYNDYR
-1718 SSLSKKTQ
+1718 SIKSKSTQ
-1726 EDIDNMEFS
+1726 EQIDNMDIS
-1735 EVTENYVDEKFKQVD
+1735 DVTDNYIDEKFKQVD

-1761 ERIYKAFLEDV
+1761 ERIYKAFLEDA

-1781 QINIFNSMA
+1781 QINIFNSLA
-1790 IIYCVLLGFFVMF
+1790 IIYCVILGSFVMI
-1803 YVINKIKRMT
+1803 YVINKIKKMT
-1813 SIVEVSTMRL
+1813 STVEVSTMRL

-1837 QINSKSTSF
+1837 QINGQSGTF
-1846 IV
+1846 IL

>member
-1 MNGERSKYTQIIQH
+1 MDGDRSKYTQIIQH
-15 IHKNISIYIPFLL
+15 IHKNISVYIPFLL

-38 IFFFLSYFFRFI
+38 VFFFVSYFLRFI
-50 GILIHCGNLNL
+50 GVLIHCGSFIIDS
-61 KEEQV
+61 EQV
-66 LNNKSL
+66 INNKSL
-72 SNWLRNLTAYKLV
+72 SNWLRNITAYKLV
-85 ELSGMSNL
+85 EVLGIGNL
-93 TYIVICIIIFILFF
+93 TYVIICIIILVLFI
-107 IRLILYGITIY
+107 IRLLLYGTTIY

-128 IKPYS
+128 IKPYR

-142 FLFYPFLIEY
+142 FLFFPILIEY
-152 LFLSVYIVAIPNDKF
+152 LFFPVYILALPNKF
-167 IIKSAIKTSI
+167 IIKATLSTSI
-177 NVVVCIVNIIM
+177 NVVTCIINILM

-215 YRYSTKKFYLLFFM
+215 YRYNNKKFYLIFFM
-229 QNLVVLQSGELY
+229 QNLTICEAGEIY

-251 LIIFIVLASIFIGLF
+251 LVIFIVLAAIFIGLF
-266 FTSLTKFNYP
+266 FSSLTKFNYP
-276 TKLNYFIDVFANF
+276 TKLNYFVDIMAVF
-289 CFFSIIVEAI
+289 CFFSIVVEAI
-299 LYFLNYNIIKNST
+299 LYLLKYNITKNLT
-312 LFFFTLI
+312 LFFFTII
-319 KIIISICFQY
+319 KVIIAICFQY

-340 KYAKIELFKINKEI
+340 KYAKMELFKINKEI

-476 DKLGLSQLIQL
+476 DKLGLSELIQL

-496 VSLNMAELQLTKDL
+496 VSLNMAELQLTKDIE
-510 NSGNKSGFNQ
+510 SGNKAGFNQ
-520 ILKENKFK
+520 LLKENKFK
-528 DIFFMLNKVKKIQK
+528 EIFFMLNKVKKIQK

-550 EIIMIKYKEMM
+550 EITMIKYKEMM
-561 EESIKIHKDEETG
+561 EESVKIHKDEETG
-574 DVRKITTTFLT
+574 EVKKITTTFLT
-585 STNIGKIIKLLECE
+585 SANIGKIINLLECE
-599 VKIYKDLF
+599 VKIYRDLF

-664 YVILRQRYIDHNLQG
+664 YVILRQRYIDLNLQG

-700 PLANRLGYRQSDVA
+700 PLANRLGYHQSDVS

-723 KDLSAPH
+723 KDLSNPH

-736 FLISQQNRVFPK
+736 FLVSQQNRVFPK
-748 IKNFMFDKSNQ
+748 IKNFMFDKNNQ

-788 INEYY
+788 VNEYY
-793 FLLNKNYELIA
+793 FLLNKNFELMA

-829 FFEINLN
+829 CFEINLSG
-836 ELRVDFQEDIKKILA
+836 LRVDFQEDIKKILA

-863 FTKRLFRQNV
+863 FTKRLFRQNS
-873 KISGKNNLN
+873 KIAGKHNLN

-897 SASNS
+897 SATNS
-902 KFSRTLKKAQLM
+902 KFTRTLKKAQLM
-914 IEKIYNHRIS
+914 IEKIYNHKIS
-924 EKVDCSSLHLS
+924 ESVDCSRIHLS
-935 VPKSTVINNMVKVVN
+935 VPKASVINNIVKVVN

-970 KFKNFN
+970 KFKNYN
-976 HIKEEDNNNL
+976 HVKEEDNNNL
-986 GKGKKNNNTY
+986 ARGKKNNNTY
-996 DSYFDIEARISVLYD
+996 NSYFDIEARISVLYD

-1019 TEITKTTP
+1019 TEITKSTP
-1027 GLRNMNL
+1027 GIKNMNL
-1034 SDSEGSEI
+1034 SDSESEAR
-1042 KSQMGVSQKMVSFT
+1042 SQMGVSQKMVSFK
-1056 SKKGAMG
+1056 SKNDA
-1063 GTGTYSASREKTNT
+1063 TGTTYSVSRDKSNT
-1077 SLTKRKLVKVQN
+1077 SITKRKLVKVQN

-1099 RFIGIINFGLL
+1099 KFIGVFNFTLL

-1155 LSAYFFSTG
+1155 LSAYFMTTN
-1164 ITNYDTNEE
+1164 ITNYTLGIKEP
-1173 TYMTTDTLT
+1173 TYMNTNNLT
-1182 EIMKNYS
+1182 QIMKSYA

-1211 EPLTALYAI
+1211 EPLTALYKP
-1220 RIMNKITTDWNNIV
+1220 RTMNKITTDWNNIE

-1255 ELVGEQIAKTIRDCP
+1255 ELVGEQIVYTIRDCP
-1270 YLFQSRFDKN
+1270 KLFQGRFKKYTDD
-1280 ETTRNRKVESNFIP
+1280 KVESNFIP

-1299 AKNYNSQFH
+1299 GINYNSQFH
-1308 YFFEELQEESEHSF
+1308 YFFDELQKESENSF
-1322 IKFSGNSR
+1322 IEFSGSSR
-1330 KIYIAIEVLGML
+1330 KIYIAIEVLGMA

-1352 IYLYQS
+1352 FYLYQS

-1380 FKNHIDNFI
+1380 FKNHVDNFI

-1414 KISTKSAMNGNLTM
+1414 KISTRTAMNGNLTM
-1428 SIDYDASQDAKR
+1428 SIDNDYGQDAKR

-1446 NEKNEKKKKNN
+1446 NEKNDRKKRNER
-1457 DKKEKKIIDNINK
+1457 KEKKAIDNKN
-1470 SKNESSISN
+1470 KNESSRSN
-1479 LMVNNSINIKNSFT
+1479 LMATTMANQKNTFN
-1493 KLNTSMLDSQKT
+1493 KLNTSQTGL
-1505 INNATSTINNQKY
+1505 NTSTINNQKNT
-1518 EQKNIND
+1518 QKNDNT
-1525 NMNRKEELED
+1525 NMNKKEDLDD
-1535 VQLNTDII
+1535 V
-1543 LEKTENNGIFQIY
+1543 
-1556 IIIYIFILLFLIIL
+1556 
-1570 VYFFVKIFVSLGFI
+1570 FI

-1611 RVLLIVPKFTN
+1611 RVLLIVPDFTN
-1622 EDIFET
+1622 EEIFST
-1628 MTEDLIKETDNIN
+1628 MTNDLIKETNNIN
-1641 KVLNY
+1641 NVLNY
-1646 RMADYKST
+1646 RMKNYQST
-1654 AILFDAFSKKQSDT
+1654 SILFDAFSKKQSDT
-1668 SINIEEIICLDDVKC
+1668 SVNIEEIICLDDVKC
-1683 KWVLNNELYN
+1683 KWVLNSPSYN
-1693 VIIDGVDVAI
+1693 MISDGIDVAI
-1703 NAMVQQTQNTYNDYN
+1703 NAMVQQTQNTYNDY
-1718 SSLSKKTQ
+1718 LSIKSNKTK
-1726 EDIDNMEFS
+1726 EEISNMELS
-1735 EVTENYVDEKFKQVD
+1735 EVTKNYVDEKFKQVD

-1761 ERIYKAFLEDV
+1761 ERIYKAFLEDA
-1772 TTLKDKFQN
+1772 TSLKDKFQN
-1781 QINIFNSMA
+1781 QINIFNSLA
-1790 IIYCVLLGFFVMF
+1790 IIYCIILGSFVMI

-1813 SIVEVSTMRL
+1813 TTVEVSTMRL

-1837 QINSKSTSF
+1837 QINSQSGSF

>member
-1 MNGERSKYTQIIQH
+1 MDGDRSKYTQIIQH
-15 IHKNISIYIPFLL
+15 IHKNISVYIPFLL

-38 IFFFLSYFFRFI
+38 IFFFASYFFRFI
-50 GILIHCGNLNL
+50 GMLIHCGSLVID
-61 KEEQV
+61 KEQV
-66 LNNKSL
+66 LNNKSF
-72 SNWLRNLTAYKLV
+72 SSWLRNITAYKLIEV
-85 ELSGMSNL
+85 FGIDNL
-93 TYIVICIIIFILFF
+93 AYVVICLVFFVLFV

-128 IKPYS
+128 IRPYRI
-133 FQILMDQIV
+133 QILMDQIV
-142 FLFYPFLIEY
+142 FLFFPFLLEY
-152 LFLSVYIVAIPNDKF
+152 LFFPIYILALPDKF
-167 IIKSAIKTSI
+167 IIKRTLSISI
-177 NVVVCIVNIIM
+177 NVINCIINIIM

-200 TCVNRPLTDKKTPVK
+200 TCVNRPLTDKKTPIK
-215 YRYSTKKFYLLFFM
+215 YRYNNKKFYLIFFM
-229 QNLVVLQSGELY
+229 QNLVVLECVELY

-251 LIIFIVLASIFIGLF
+251 IVIFIILAAIFIGLF

-276 TKLNYFIDVFANF
+276 TKLNYFVDIMAVF
-289 CFFSIIVEAI
+289 CFFSIVVEAI
-299 LYFLNYNIIKNST
+299 LYILKYNITKNWT
-312 LFFFTLI
+312 LFFFTII
-319 KIIISICFQY
+319 KIIIAICFQY
-329 MSNNLNINLLL
+329 MSNNLNITLLL

-354 ENELIYEIFLF
+354 ENDLIYEVFLF

-476 DKLGLSQLIQL
+476 EKLGLSELIQL

-496 VSLNMAELQLTKDL
+496 VSLNMAELQLTKDIEM
-510 NSGNKSGFNQ
+510 GNKAGFNQ
-520 ILKENKFK
+520 LLKENKFK
-528 DIFFMLNKVKKIQK
+528 EIFFMLNKVKKIQK
-542 IMYQYSQN
+542 IMYQYSKN
-550 EIIMIKYKEMM
+550 EITMIKYKELM
-561 EESIKIHKDEETG
+561 EESVKIHKDEETG
-574 DVRKITTTFLT
+574 EVRKITTTFLT
-585 STNIGKIIKLLECE
+585 SANIGKIIDLLECE

-664 YVILRQRYIDHNLQG
+664 YVILRQRYIDLNLQG

-700 PLANRLGYRQSDVA
+700 PLANRLGYHQSDVH

-723 KDLSAPH
+723 KDLSTPH

-736 FLISQQNRVFPK
+736 FLVSQQNRVFPK
-748 IKNFMFDKSNQ
+748 IKNFMFDKINQ

-788 INEYY
+788 VNEYY
-793 FLLNKNYELIA
+793 FLLNKNFELMA

-829 FFEINLN
+829 CFEINLSG
-836 ELRVDFQEDIKKILA
+836 LRVDFQEDIKKILT

-863 FTKRLFRQNV
+863 FTKRLFRQNS
-873 KISGKNNLN
+873 KIGKQHNLN

-897 SASNS
+897 SATNS
-902 KFSRTLKKAQLM
+902 KFTKTLRKAQLM
-914 IEKIYNHRIS
+914 IEKIYNHKIS
-924 EKVDCSSLHLS
+924 EKVDCSSIHLS
-935 VPKSTVINNMVKVVN
+935 VPKTSVINNIVKVVN

-970 KFKNFN
+970 KFKHYN
-976 HIKEEDNNNL
+976 HVKEEDNHNL
-986 GKGKKNNNTY
+986 AKGKKNNNTY

-1019 TEITKTTP
+1019 TEITKSTP
-1027 GLRNMNL
+1027 GIKNMNL
-1034 SDSEGSEI
+1034 SDSESEV

-1056 SKKGAMG
+1056 SKKDAGSF
-1063 GTGTYSASREKTNT
+1063 TGSRDKTNT
-1077 SLTKRKLVKVQN
+1077 SLTKRKLVKVHN

-1099 RFIGIINFGLL
+1099 KFIGFFNFGLL

-1116 YIFIIYYQNLIIST
+1116 YIVIIYYQNLIITT

-1155 LSAYFFSTG
+1155 LSAY
-1164 ITNYDTNEE
+1164 
-1173 TYMTTDTLT
+1173 YMTTNATFYDVASGVTYMNTDNLT
-1182 EIMKNYS
+1182 QIMKSYA

-1195 FHYFYTSYI
+1195 FHYCYTSYI

-1211 EPLTALYAI
+1211 EPLTALYKL

-1247 YIAHNAAT
+1247 YISHNAAT
-1255 ELVGEQIAKTIRDCP
+1255 ELVGEQIAKTRRDCP
-1270 YLFQSRFDKN
+1270 YLFQSRFDRD
-1280 ETTRNRKVESNFIP
+1280 EESRNRKVESNFMP

-1299 AKNYNSQFH
+1299 SKNYNSQFH
-1308 YFFEELQEESEHSF
+1308 YFFQELQEESESSF
-1322 IKFSGNSR
+1322 IKFSGSSR
-1330 KIYIAIEVLGML
+1330 KIYICIEVLGML
-1342 VYIIFFSLMF
+1342 VYIIFFGLMF
-1352 IYLYQS
+1352 FYLYQS

-1380 FKNHIDNFI
+1380 FKNHVDNFI

-1414 KISTKSAMNGNLTM
+1414 KISTKTAMNGNLTM
-1428 SIDYDASQDAKR
+1428 TIDNDYGQDNKR

-1446 NEKNEKKKKNN
+1446 NEKNDKKKKN
-1457 DKKEKKIIDNINK
+1457 DKREKKVLDNK
-1470 SKNESSISN
+1470 SKNNESSRGN
-1479 LMVNNSINIKNSFT
+1479 LMNSTTNQKNTFS
-1493 KLNTSMLDSQKT
+1493 KLNTSQ
-1505 INNATSTINNQKY
+1505 NAVNPISTVNNQKY
-1518 EQKNIND
+1518 NQKND
-1525 NMNRKEELED
+1525 NGNTNKKEDLDD

-1543 LEKTENNGIFQIY
+1543 LEKTENKGILQIS
-1556 IIIYIFILLFLIIL
+1556 IITYIFILLFLVIL
-1570 VYFFVKIFVSLGFI
+1570 VYFFVKIFISLGFI

-1611 RVLLIVPKFTN
+1611 RVLLVVPKFTN
-1622 EDIFET
+1622 EEIFDT
-1628 MTEDLIKETDNIN
+1628 MTDDLIKETDSIN
-1641 KVLNY
+1641 QVLNY
-1646 RMADYKST
+1646 RMKNYKST
-1654 AILFDAFSKKQSDT
+1654 SILFNAFSKKQSDT
-1668 SINIEEIICLDDVKC
+1668 TVDIEEIICLDDVKC
-1683 KWVLNNELYN
+1683 KWVLNNPTYN
-1693 VIIDGVDVAI
+1693 MLSDGIDVAI
-1703 NAMVQQTQNTYNDYN
+1703 NAMVQQTQNTYYDYRSIKEN
-1718 SSLSKKTQ
+1718 STQ
-1726 EDIDNMEFS
+1726 KQIDNMDIS
-1735 EVTENYVDEKFKQVD
+1735 DVTNNYIDEKFKQVD

-1761 ERIYKAFLEDV
+1761 ERIYKAFLEDA
-1772 TTLKDKFQN
+1772 TSLKDKFQN
-1781 QINIFNSMA
+1781 QINIFNSLA
-1790 IIYCVLLGFFVMF
+1790 IIYCVILGTFVMI

-1813 SIVEVSTMRL
+1813 NTVEVSTMRL

-1837 QINSKSTSF
+1837 QINSQSGSF

>member
-1 MNGERSKYTQIIQH
+1 MDSDRSKYTQIIQH
-15 IHKNISIYIPFLL
+15 IHKKISVYIPFLL
-28 MMKVDFTENF
+28 MMKVDFNENF
-38 IFFFLSYFFRFI
+38 VYFFVSYFLRFI
-50 GILIHCGNLNL
+50 SILIHCGSFIVDP
-61 KEEQV
+61 EQV
-66 LNNKSL
+66 INNKSF
-72 SNWLRNLTAYKLV
+72 SNWLRNITAYKLV
-85 ELSGMSNL
+85 SIFGIDNLS
-93 TYIVICIIIFILFF
+93 YIVICIIIFVLFC
-107 IRLILYGITIY
+107 IRLLLYGIIVF

-128 IKPYS
+128 IKPYR
-133 FQILMDQIV
+133 FQIIMDQIV
-142 FLFYPFLIEY
+142 FIFYPFLIEY
-152 LFLSVYIVAIPNDKF
+152 LFFSVYIATLPNKF
-167 IIKSAIKTSI
+167 IIKATLKTSI
-177 NVVVCIVNIIM
+177 NIIVCIVNIIM

-215 YRYSTKKFYLLFFM
+215 YRYSNKKFYLLFLM
-229 QNLVVLQSGELY
+229 QNFVVLESLELY
-241 LTGNALKIYK
+241 LSGNSLKIYK
-251 LIIFIVLASIFIGLF
+251 LILFIVLAAIFIGLF
-266 FTSLTKFNYP
+266 FSSLTKFNYP
-276 TKLNYFIDVFANF
+276 TKLNYFLDIMANF
-289 CFFSIIVEAI
+289 SFFSILIEII
-299 LYFLNYNIIKNST
+299 LYFLKYNITKDKT
-312 LFFFTLI
+312 LIFFTLI
-319 KIIISICFQY
+319 KIIIAICFQY

-340 KYAKIELFKINKEI
+340 KYAKIELFKVNKEI

-379 ASSQNLLNIVFLHQ
+379 ESSQNLFNLVFLHQ
-393 SECHQM
+393 AECQQM

-418 FIPNLIERFSFLV
+418 FIPNLIERFSFLI

-496 VSLNMAELQLTKDL
+496 VSLNMAELQLTKDIE
-510 NSGNKSGFNQ
+510 SGNKAGFNQ
-520 ILKENKFK
+520 LLKERKFK
-528 DIFFMLNKVKKIQK
+528 EIFFMLNKVKKIQK
-542 IMYQYSQN
+542 IMFQYSQN
-550 EIIMIKYKEMM
+550 EITMIKYKEMM
-561 EESIKIHKDEETG
+561 EESIKLHKDEETG
-574 DVRKITTTFLT
+574 EVRKITTTFLT
-585 STNIGKIIKLLECE
+585 TANIGKIINLLECE
-599 VKIYKDLF
+599 VKIYNYLF

-664 YVILRQRYIDHNLQG
+664 YVILRQRYIDLNLQG

-700 PLANRLGYRQSDVA
+700 PLANRLGYHQSDVS

-723 KDLSAPH
+723 KDLGAPH

-748 IKNFMFDKSNQ
+748 IKNFMFDKNNQ

-781 VIELKEL
+781 IIELKEL
-788 INEYY
+788 VNEYY
-793 FLLNKNYELIA
+793 FLLNKNYELMA

-829 FFEINLN
+829 CFEINLGG
-836 ELRVDFQEDIKKILA
+836 LKVDFQEDIKKILT

-873 KISGKNNLN
+873 KTSGKHNLN

-897 SASNS
+897 SAINS
-902 KFSRTLKKAQLM
+902 KFSKTLKKSQLM
-914 IEKIYNHRIS
+914 IEKIYNHKIS
-924 EKVDCSSLHLS
+924 EKVDCSSIHLS
-935 VPKSTVINNMVKVVN
+935 VPKTSVINNIVKIVN

-970 KFKNFN
+970 KFKNYN

-986 GKGKKNNNTY
+986 AKGKKNNNTY
-996 DSYFDIEARISVLYD
+996 NSYFDIEARISVLYD

-1019 TEITKTTP
+1019 TEITKSTP
-1027 GLRNMNL
+1027 GIKNMNL
-1034 SDSEGSEI
+1034 SDSESEAR
-1042 KSQMGVSQKMVSFT
+1042 SLMGATQKMVSFT
-1056 SKKGAMG
+1056 SKKGAMSG
-1063 GTGTYSASREKTNT
+1063 SFSVSREKTNA

-1099 RFIGIINFGLL
+1099 KYIAFFNFGLL
-1110 SILLII
+1110 SILLVI
-1116 YIFIIYYQNLIIST
+1116 YIFIIYYQNLIITT

-1155 LSAYFFSTG
+1155 LSAYYLATN
-1164 ITNYDTNEE
+1164 ITYYTEKENNDIIYMNTNN
-1173 TYMTTDTLT
+1173 LT
-1182 EIMKNYS
+1182 QIMKSYS

-1211 EPLTALYAI
+1211 EPLDQLYEL
-1220 RIMNKITTDWNNIV
+1220 RTMNKITTDWNNV
-1234 YSSDYIS
+1234 EYTSDYIS

-1255 ELVGEQIAKTIRDCP
+1255 ELVGEQIEKTRKDCP
-1270 YLFQSRFDKN
+1270 YLFQSRFN
-1280 ETTRNRKVESNFIP
+1280 QSMEMRNRKVESNFIP
-1294 CAYYL
+1294 CCYYL
-1299 AKNYNSQFH
+1299 SINYNTQFH
-1308 YFFEELQEESEHSF
+1308 FFFEILQKDSEQSF
-1322 IKFSGNSR
+1322 VQFSGSSR
-1330 KIYIAIEVLGML
+1330 KIYISIEIFGMV

-1352 IYLYQS
+1352 FYLYQS

-1380 FKNHIDNFI
+1380 FKNHVDNFI

-1414 KISTKSAMNGNLTM
+1414 KISTKTAMNGNLTM
-1428 SIDYDASQDAKR
+1428 SIDNDYGQDGKR
-1440 GKDDKD
+1440 GKDNKD
-1446 NEKNEKKKKNN
+1446 NEKNDKKKKNE
-1457 DKKEKKIIDNINK
+1457 KREKKIVDNK
-1470 SKNESSISN
+1470 KNESSRSN
-1479 LMVNNSINIKNSFT
+1479 LMANVTVQKNTFA
-1493 KLNTSMLDSQKT
+1493 KLNTSQIDLQKSVNNSSTLNNQNISQK
-1505 INNATSTINNQKY
+1505 I
-1518 EQKNIND
+1518 D
-1525 NMNRKEELED
+1525 NGNTNKKEDLDD

-1543 LEKTENNGIFQIY
+1543 LEKTENKGILQIT
-1556 IIIYIFILLFLIIL
+1556 IIIYIFALLFLVIL

-1584 NDIKNIFDDFGT
+1584 KDIKNIFDDFGT

-1622 EDIFET
+1622 EEIFET

-1646 RMADYKST
+1646 RMENYKST
-1654 AILFDAFSKKQSDT
+1654 AILFNAFSKKQSDT
-1668 SINIEEIICLDDVKC
+1668 TVNIEEIICENDVKC
-1683 KWVLNNELYN
+1683 KWVLNSDSYN
-1693 VIIDGVDVAI
+1693 MVTDGIDVAI
-1703 NAMVQQTQNTYNDYN
+1703 NAMVQQTQNTYNDYKSIKLN
-1718 SSLSKKTQ
+1718 TTQ
-1726 EDIDNMEFS
+1726 YQKDNMDIS
-1735 EVTENYVDEKFKQVD
+1735 EVTKNYVDEKFKQVD
-1750 VNLNFVLSLVQ
+1750 INLNFVLSLVQ
-1761 ERIYKAFLEDV
+1761 ERIYKAFLEDA
-1772 TTLKDKFQN
+1772 TSLKDKFQN
-1781 QINIFNSMA
+1781 QINIFNSLA
-1790 IIYCVLLGFFVMF
+1790 IIYCVVLGIFVMI

-1813 SIVEVSTMRL
+1813 NTVEVSTMRL

-1837 QINSKSTSF
+1837 QVNSQTGSF

>member
-1 MNGERSKYTQIIQH
+1 MDADRSKYTQIIQH
-15 IHKNISIYIPFLL
+15 IHKKISVYIPFLL

-38 IFFFLSYFFRFI
+38 IFFYVSYFLRFI
-50 GILIHCGNLNL
+50 SILIHCGSFVVD
-61 KEEQV
+61 EEQV
-66 LNNKSL
+66 INNKSL
-72 SNWLRNLTAYKLV
+72 SKWLRNITAYKLV
-85 ELSGMSNL
+85 DLFGIDNL
-93 TYIVICIIIFILFF
+93 TYIIICIIILVLFI
-107 IRLILYGITIY
+107 IRLLLYGITVF
-118 KINSKENIEK
+118 KINRKENIEK
-128 IKPYS
+128 IKPYR
-133 FQILMDQIV
+133 FQVLMDQIV
-142 FLFYPFLIEY
+142 FIVFPILIEY
-152 LFLSVYIVAIPNDKF
+152 LFFSVYILALPNKF
-167 IIKSAIKTSI
+167 IIEATLKKSI
-177 NVVVCIVNIIM
+177 NIITCIVNLIM

-200 TCVNRPLTDKKTPVK
+200 TCVNRPLTDKKTPIK
-215 YRYSTKKFYLLFFM
+215 YRYSNKRFYLLFFM
-229 QNLVVLQSGELY
+229 QNFVVFEAAEIYLSG
-241 LTGNALKIYK
+241 NPLKIYK

-266 FTSLTKFNYP
+266 FSSLTKFNYP
-276 TKLNYFIDVFANF
+276 TKLNYFIDIMANF
-289 CFFSIIVEAI
+289 CFFSIVIEII
-299 LYFLNYNIIKNST
+299 LYFLKYNITKNKT
-312 LFFFTLI
+312 LAFFTLI
-319 KIIISICFQY
+319 KIIIAICFQY

-340 KYAKIELFKINKEI
+340 KYAKIELFKVNKEI
-354 ENELIYEIFLF
+354 ENELIYEVFLF

-379 ASSQNLLNIVFLHQ
+379 ASSQNLFNLVFLHQ

-409 PYGENYEKN
+409 PYGENYENN
-418 FIPNLIERFSFLV
+418 FIPNLIERFSFLI

-510 NSGNKSGFNQ
+510 ESGNKSGFNQ
-520 ILKENKFK
+520 LLKEKKFK
-528 DIFFMLNKVKKIQK
+528 EIFFMLNKVKKIQK

-550 EIIMIKYKEMM
+550 EITMIKYKEMM
-561 EESIKIHKDEETG
+561 EESIKLHKDDETG
-574 DVRKITTTFLT
+574 EVKKITTTFLT
-585 STNIGKIIKLLECE
+585 SSNIGKIINLLECE
-599 VKIYKDLF
+599 VKIYRDLF

-664 YVILRQRYIDHNLQG
+664 YVILRQRYIDLNLQG

-700 PLANRLGYRQSDVA
+700 PLANRLGYHQSDVA
-714 GQSIDILLP
+714 GQSIEILLP
-723 KDLSAPH
+723 KDLGAPH

-748 IKNFMFDKSNQ
+748 IKNFMFDKNNQ

-793 FLLNKNYELIA
+793 FLLNKSFELMA

-817 PLIEKFGINLLD
+817 PLIEKFGINLLEC
-829 FFEINLN
+829 FEINLSG
-836 ELRVDFQEDIKKILA
+836 LKVDFQDDIKKILT

-897 SASNS
+897 SAVNS
-902 KFSRTLKKAQLM
+902 KFSKTLKKSQLM
-914 IEKIYNHRIS
+914 IEKIYNHKIS
-924 EKVDCSSLHLS
+924 EKVDCSAIHLS
-935 VPKSTVINNMVKVVN
+935 VPKTSVINNIVKVVN

-970 KFKNFN
+970 KFKNYN

-986 GKGKKNNNTY
+986 AKGKKNNNTY
-996 DSYFDIEARISVLYD
+996 NSYFDIEARISVLYD

-1019 TEITKTTP
+1019 TEITKSTP
-1027 GLRNMNL
+1027 GIKNMNL
-1034 SDSEGSEI
+1034 SDSESEI

-1056 SKKGAMG
+1056 SKKSAMNG
-1063 GTGTYSASREKTNT
+1063 SLSINRDKTNT

-1099 RFIGIINFGLL
+1099 RYIGFFNFGLL

-1155 LSAYFFSTG
+1155 LSAYFLATN
-1164 ITNYDTNEE
+1164 ITNY
-1173 TYMTTDTLT
+1173 T
-1182 EIMKNYS
+1182 EINNSNNVYMNTDNITYIMKSYS

-1211 EPLTALYAI
+1211 EPLRQLYDS
-1220 RIMNKITTDWNNIV
+1220 RTMNKITTDWHNIE
-1234 YSSDYIS
+1234 YNSDYIS

-1255 ELVGEQIAKTIRDCP
+1255 ELVGEQIQKTKNDCP
-1270 YLFQSRFDKN
+1270 YLFQSRFDRN
-1280 ETTRNRKVESNFIP
+1280 ESMRSRKVDSNFIP
-1294 CAYYL
+1294 CCYYL

-1308 YFFEELQEESEHSF
+1308 YFFEILQKDSEESF
-1322 IKFSGNSR
+1322 ITFSGSSR
-1330 KIYIAIEVLGML
+1330 KIYIVIEILGMV

-1352 IYLYQS
+1352 FYLYQS

-1380 FKNHIDNFI
+1380 FKNHVDNFI

-1414 KISTKSAMNGNLTM
+1414 KISTKTAMNGNLTM
-1428 SIDYDASQDAKR
+1428 SIDNDYGQDAKK
-1440 GKDDKD
+1440 GKDSKD
-1446 NEKNEKKKKNN
+1446 NEKNEKKKR
-1457 DKKEKKIIDNINK
+1457 DKREKKMIDNNK
-1470 SKNESSISN
+1470 SKNESSRSN
-1479 LMVNNSINIKNSFT
+1479 LMVNAVSQKNTFA
-1493 KLNTSMLDSQKT
+1493 KLNTSQMDLQKSVNTTVNNQNYSQK
-1505 INNATSTINNQKY
+1505 NDNG
-1518 EQKNIND
+1518 NINK
-1525 NMNRKEELED
+1525 KEDLDD

-1543 LEKTENNGIFQIY
+1543 LEKTENKGILQIT
-1556 IIIYIFILLFLIIL
+1556 IIIYIFALLFLVIL
-1570 VYFFVKIFVSLGFI
+1570 VYFFVKIFISLGFI
-1584 NDIKNIFDDFGT
+1584 KDIKNIFDDFGT

-1622 EDIFET
+1622 EEIFHT
-1628 MTEDLIKETDNIN
+1628 MTKDLIKETDNIN
-1641 KVLNY
+1641 NVLNY
-1646 RMADYKST
+1646 RMENYKST
-1654 AILFDAFSKKQSDT
+1654 AILFNAFSKKQSDT
-1668 SINIEEIICLDDVKC
+1668 SVNIEQIICLDDVRC
-1683 KWVLNNELYN
+1683 KWVLNSESYN
-1693 VIIDGVDVAI
+1693 MVADGIDVAI
-1703 NAMVQQTQNTYNDYN
+1703 NAMVQQTQNTYNDYT
-1718 SSLSKKTQ
+1718 SIKDKYTQ
-1726 EDIDNMEFS
+1726 EEVDNMELS
-1735 EVTENYVDEKFKQVD
+1735 EITKNYVDAKFKQVD
-1750 VNLNFVLSLVQ
+1750 INLNFVLSLVQ
-1761 ERIYKAFLEDV
+1761 ERIYKAFLEDA

-1781 QINIFNSMA
+1781 QINIFNSLA
-1790 IIYCVLLGFFVMF
+1790 IIYCVILGFFVMI
-1803 YVINKIKRMT
+1803 YVINKVKRMT
-1813 SIVEVSTMRL
+1813 TTVEVSTMRL

-1837 QINSKSTSF
+1837 QINSQSGSF

>member
-1 MNGERSKYTQIIQH
+1 
-15 IHKNISIYIPFLL
+15 
-28 MMKVDFTENF
+28 
-38 IFFFLSYFFRFI
+38 
-50 GILIHCGNLNL
+50 
-61 KEEQV
+61 
-66 LNNKSL
+66 
-72 SNWLRNLTAYKLV
+72 
-85 ELSGMSNL
+85 
-93 TYIVICIIIFILFF
+93 
-107 IRLILYGITIY
+107 
-118 KINSKENIEK
+118 
-128 IKPYS
+128 
-133 FQILMDQIV
+133 
-142 FLFYPFLIEY
+142 
-152 LFLSVYIVAIPNDKF
+152 
-167 IIKSAIKTSI
+167 
-177 NVVVCIVNIIM
+177 
-188 IIGYNINGIIYM
+188 
-200 TCVNRPLTDKKTPVK
+200 
-215 YRYSTKKFYLLFFM
+215 
-229 QNLVVLQSGELY
+229 
-241 LTGNALKIYK
+241 
-251 LIIFIVLASIFIGLF
+251 
-266 FTSLTKFNYP
+266 
-276 TKLNYFIDVFANF
+276 
-289 CFFSIIVEAI
+289 
-299 LYFLNYNIIKNST
+299 
-312 LFFFTLI
+312 
-319 KIIISICFQY
+319 
-329 MSNNLNINLLL
+329 
-340 KYAKIELFKINKEI
+340 
-354 ENELIYEIFLF
+354 
-365 VYDMMKNVKNSKGD
+365 MMKNVKNSKGD

-476 DKLGLSQLIQL
+476 DKLGLSELIQL

-496 VSLNMAELQLTKDL
+496 VSLNMAELQLTKDIE
-510 NSGNKSGFNQ
+510 SGNKAGFNQ
-520 ILKENKFK
+520 LLKENKFK
-528 DIFFMLNKVKKIQK
+528 EIFFMLNKVKKIQK

-550 EIIMIKYKEMM
+550 EITMIKYKEMM
-561 EESIKIHKDEETG
+561 EESVKIHKDEETG
-574 DVRKITTTFLT
+574 EVKKITTTFLT
-585 STNIGKIIKLLECE
+585 SANIGKIINLLECE
-599 VKIYKDLF
+599 VKIYRDLF

-664 YVILRQRYIDHNLQG
+664 YVILRQRYIDLNLQG

-700 PLANRLGYRQSDVA
+700 PLANRLGYHQSDVS

-723 KDLSAPH
+723 KDLSNPH

-736 FLISQQNRVFPK
+736 FLVSQQNRVFPK
-748 IKNFMFDKSNQ
+748 IKNFMFDKNNQ

-788 INEYY
+788 VNEYY
-793 FLLNKNYELIA
+793 FLLNKNFELMA

-829 FFEINLN
+829 CFEINLSG
-836 ELRVDFQEDIKKILA
+836 LRVDFQEDIKKILA

-863 FTKRLFRQNV
+863 FTKRLFRQNS
-873 KISGKNNLN
+873 KIAGKHNLN

-897 SASNS
+897 SATNS

-914 IEKIYNHRIS
+914 IEKIYNHKIS
-924 EKVDCSSLHLS
+924 ESVDCSRIHLS
-935 VPKSTVINNMVKVVN
+935 VPKASVINNIVKVVN

-970 KFKNFN
+970 KFKNYN
-976 HIKEEDNNNL
+976 HVKEEDNNNL
-986 GKGKKNNNTY
+986 ARGKKNNNTY
-996 DSYFDIEARISVLYD
+996 NSYFDIEARISVLYD

-1019 TEITKTTP
+1019 TEITKSTP
-1027 GLRNMNL
+1027 GIKNMNL
-1034 SDSEGSEI
+1034 SDSESEAR
-1042 KSQMGVSQKMVSFT
+1042 SQMGVSQKMVSFK
-1056 SKKGAMG
+1056 SKNDA
-1063 GTGTYSASREKTNT
+1063 TGTTYSVSRDKSNT
-1077 SLTKRKLVKVQN
+1077 SITKRKLVKVQN

-1099 RFIGIINFGLL
+1099 KFIGVFNFTLL

-1155 LSAYFFSTG
+1155 LSAYFMTTN
-1164 ITNYDTNEE
+1164 ITNYTLGIKEP
-1173 TYMTTDTLT
+1173 TYMNTNNLT
-1182 EIMKNYS
+1182 QIMKSYA

-1211 EPLTALYAI
+1211 EPLTALYKP
-1220 RIMNKITTDWNNIV
+1220 RTMNKITTDWNNIE

-1255 ELVGEQIAKTIRDCP
+1255 ELVGEQIVYTIRDCP
-1270 YLFQSRFDKN
+1270 KLFQGRFKKYTDD
-1280 ETTRNRKVESNFIP
+1280 KVESNFIP

-1299 AKNYNSQFH
+1299 GINYNSQFH
-1308 YFFEELQEESEHSF
+1308 YFFDELQKESENSF
-1322 IKFSGNSR
+1322 IEFSGSSR
-1330 KIYIAIEVLGML
+1330 KIYIAIEVLGMA

-1352 IYLYQS
+1352 FYLYQS

-1380 FKNHIDNFI
+1380 FKNHVDNFI

-1414 KISTKSAMNGNLTM
+1414 KISTRTAMNGNLTM
-1428 SIDYDASQDAKR
+1428 SIDNDYGQDAKR

-1446 NEKNEKKKKNN
+1446 NEKNDRKKRNER
-1457 DKKEKKIIDNINK
+1457 KEKKAIDNKN
-1470 SKNESSISN
+1470 KNESSRSN
-1479 LMVNNSINIKNSFT
+1479 LMATTMANQKNTFN
-1493 KLNTSMLDSQKT
+1493 KLNTSQTGL
-1505 INNATSTINNQKY
+1505 NTSTINNQKNT
-1518 EQKNIND
+1518 QKNDNT
-1525 NMNRKEELED
+1525 NMNKKEDLDD

-1543 LEKTENNGIFQIY
+1543 LEKTENKGILQIA
-1556 IIIYIFILLFLIIL
+1556 IITYIFALLILVIV
-1570 VYFFVKIFVSLGFI
+1570 VYFFVKIFISLGFI

-1611 RVLLIVPKFTN
+1611 RVLLIVPDFTN
-1622 EDIFET
+1622 EEIFST
-1628 MTEDLIKETDNIN
+1628 MTNDLIKETNNIN
-1641 KVLNY
+1641 NVLNY
-1646 RMADYKST
+1646 RMKNYQST
-1654 AILFDAFSKKQSDT
+1654 SILFDAFSKKQSDT
-1668 SINIEEIICLDDVKC
+1668 SVNIEEIICLDDVKC
-1683 KWVLNNELYN
+1683 KWVLNSPSYN
-1693 VIIDGVDVAI
+1693 MISDGIDVAI
-1703 NAMVQQTQNTYNDYN
+1703 NAMVQQTQNTYNDY
-1718 SSLSKKTQ
+1718 LSIKSNKTK
-1726 EDIDNMEFS
+1726 EEISNMELS
-1735 EVTENYVDEKFKQVD
+1735 EVTKNYVDEKFKQVD

-1761 ERIYKAFLEDV
+1761 ERIYKAFLEDA
-1772 TTLKDKFQN
+1772 TSLKDKFQN
-1781 QINIFNSMA
+1781 QINIFNSLA
-1790 IIYCVLLGFFVMF
+1790 IIYCIILGSFVMI

-1813 SIVEVSTMRL
+1813 TTVEVSTMRL

-1837 QINSKSTSF
+1837 QINSQSGSF